1 MARLNAEQERFYHEQ
16 GYLLLENVIPAETL
30 AALRDKIDEFLEAS
44 RSVDASNEVYDL
56 DTSHSADA
64 PRVRRL
70 KDPHLRDPL
79 FRQVCESNAILDPVA
94 QLLGG
99 TVRFDHSKLNFK
111 HPGASAEIHWHQD
124 WAFYP
129 YTNDDLLA
137 VGVLVED
144 CTPDNGPLMV
154 IPGSHRGPVYDHHR
168 NGLFAGGIADADIAP
183 LLDRAVDLTAPA
195 GSITIH
201 HVRTLHASRNNFG
214 TTLRPLL
221 LFSYAAVDAFPI
233 FDSYDLDEFD
243 ARILRGE
250 PVRAGRMEAL
260 PFRLHLPRRQG
271 TDSIYDDQEQMAG

>member
-1 MARLNAEQERFYHEQ
+1 MTELSAEQKKFYREQ
-16 GYLLLENVIPAETL
+16 GYLLLENVIPSATL
-30 AALRDKIDEFLEAS
+30 DALRAKIDEFLEAS
-44 RSVDASNEVYDL
+44 RSVSASDAVYDL
-56 DTSHSADA
+56 DATHNADA

-79 FRQVCESNAILDPVA
+79 FRQICESDEILDPVA
-94 QLLGG
+94 ELLGG

-137 VGVLVED
+137 VGVLIED

-168 NGLFAGGIADADIAP
+168 DGLFAGGVARVDIAP
-183 LLDRAVDLTAPA
+183 LLDQAVDLTAPA

-201 HVRTLHASRNNFG
+201 HVRTLHASRNNNAA
-214 TTLRPLL
+214 TLRPLL

-233 FDSYDLDEFD
+233 FDAYDLDEFD
-243 ARILRGE
+243 SRILRGE
-250 PVRAGRMEAL
+250 PVVEGRMEAV
-260 PFRLHLPRRQG
+260 PFRLHLPRRPG
-271 TDSIYDDQEQMAG
+271 TDSIYDDQEQMAH

>member
-1 MARLNAEQERFYHEQ
+1 MTELTSAQQQFYREQ
-16 GYLLLENVIPAETL
+16 GYLLLENVISPTML
-30 AALRDKIDEFLEAS
+30 TALRDRIDAFLEES
-44 RSVDASNEVYDL
+44 RGVVASNEIYDL
-56 DTSHSADA
+56 DGSHCANA

-79 FRQVCESNAILDPVA
+79 FRSVCESHAIVDPVA

-144 CTPDNGPLMV
+144 CTPENGPLMV

-168 NGLFAGGIADADIAP
+168 DGVFAGGIADDDVAP
-183 LLDRAVDLTAPA
+183 LLDRAVDLTGPA

-201 HVRTLHASRNNFG
+201 HVRTLHASRNNTG
-214 TTLRPLL
+214 SSLRPLL

-233 FDSYDLDEFD
+233 FERYDLDEFD
-243 ARILRGE
+243 SRILRGE
-250 PVRAGRMEAL
+250 PVREGRMEAL
-260 PFRLHLPRRQG
+260 PFRLHLPRRPG